1 MKKKLLALFMAGLM
15 SISLAACSETTT
27 STSESNKNEKSLSA
41 DKKLLDVEVTIPA
54 SLLDEEDDFE
64 LGQEEKDKGIKEITK
79 NEDGSMTIK
88 MSKKAHKEFLA
99 EMKETID
106 ENITEILKDKENCP
120 AFTEI
125 TYNDDA
131 TVFDIKVDKSL
142 YGGLDSFYALTF
154 YMVGNM
160 YQAMN
165 AVPESEIKTVVNFVD
180 KDTGE
185 VIESGDSSEL
195 NDPLDTEENYSE

>member
-1 MKKKLLALFMAGLM
+1 MKKKLVALFMVGLM
-15 SISLAACSETTT
+15 CVSLAACGETTT
-27 STSESNKNEKSLSA
+27 STPKSTKSEKSLSA

-54 SLLDEEDDFE
+54 SLLDEGDDVE
-64 LGQEEKDKGIKEITK
+64 LAQREKDKGIKKVTK
-79 NEDGSMTIK
+79 NEDGSLTIK
-88 MSKKAHKEFLA
+88 MSKKAHKELL
-99 EMKETID
+99 KEIKATID
-106 ENITEILKDKENCP
+106 ENIDEILKDKENCP

-142 YGGLDSFYALTF
+142 YSGLDSFYALTF

-165 AVPESEIKTVVNFVD
+165 AVPESEIKTVVNFID

-185 VIESGDSSEL
+185 VIESGDSSEVNEL
-195 NDPLDTEENYSE
+195 LDTEENYSE

>member
-1 MKKKLLALFMAGLM
+1 MKKKLVALFMVGLM
-15 SISLAACSETTT
+15 SVSLAACGETTT
-27 STSESNKNEKSLSA
+27 STPESNKSEKSLSA
-41 DKKLLDVEVTIPA
+41 DKKLLDVEITIPA

-64 LGQEEKDKGIKEITK
+64 LGQEEKDKGIKQITK

-88 MSKKAHKEFLA
+88 MSKKAHKEFLS
-99 EMKETID
+99 EMKEAID

-154 YMVGNM
+154 YMAGNM

-165 AVPESEIKTVVNFVD
+165 AVPESEIKTVVNFID

-195 NDPLDTEENYSE
+195 DNSSDLEEN